1 MKLNLFSPVN
11 LSYVNLIIWPA
22 KVPRRKERKKFSSST
37 VGVDYCSKG
46 DKNGC
51 SLNRNCIGSGEK
63 IDNKKVS
70 NE

>member
-22 KVPRRKERKKFSSST
+22 KEPRREERKKFSSST
-37 VGVDYCSKG
+37 VGVDYCSKE

-51 SLNRNCIGSGEK
+51 SLNRNCTGSGEK
-63 IDNKKVS
+63 IDNKTVS